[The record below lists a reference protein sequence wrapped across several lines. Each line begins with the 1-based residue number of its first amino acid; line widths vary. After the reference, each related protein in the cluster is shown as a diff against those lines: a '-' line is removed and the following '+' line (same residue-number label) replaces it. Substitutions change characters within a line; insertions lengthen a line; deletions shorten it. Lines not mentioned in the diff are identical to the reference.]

1 MDYNDVQREAV
12 FSGGVQME
20 GTLGEIR
27 SQRALVYLTPAQPGD
42 AKRTAQPTPTNGSL
56 ERVIVLGALQMEQPG
71 RHGTGEQLLYTAAT
85 GNFVLTGTPDHRPMV
100 VDAQQGSVTGTSLTF
115 GAAGSTIV
123 VAGEPGSPTTK
134 HARVHT
140 ETEVRQ

>member
-1 MDYNDVQREAV
+1 VQREAT

-27 SQRALVYLTPAQPGD
+27 SQRALVYLRPVATAAEKKPSAVQPS
-42 AKRTAQPTPTNGSL
+42 PINGSL
-56 ERVIVLGALQMEQPG
+56 DRVIVLGALQMEQPG

-123 VAGEPGSPTTK
+123 VAGEPGSPTVK